1 MKTYVCE
8 EMMCDGCVS
17 RINKGLDQEGI
28 AHRVNLD
35 TKTVVIEKDEDC
47 EKAVETLDD
56 RGVTAVEK

>member
-35 TKTVVIEKDEDC
+35 TKTVVIEKDE
-47 EKAVETLDD
+47 V
-56 RGVTAVEK
+56 